1 MASLG
6 GAGGAETGLIVAVA
20 EQVDILAA
28 APIRLA
34 AGDVSL
40 EKRGDR
46 PYDKRAEYAEQ
57 YERIGIVQQLH
68 YVASHGRAF
77 WIGNAFPFFFQGLIK
92 TF

>member
-6 GAGGAETGLIVAVA
+6 GAGGAKTGLIVAV
-20 EQVDILAA
+20 
-28 APIRLA
+28 
-34 AGDVSL
+34 
-40 EKRGDR
+40 
-46 PYDKRAEYAEQ
+46 AEQ